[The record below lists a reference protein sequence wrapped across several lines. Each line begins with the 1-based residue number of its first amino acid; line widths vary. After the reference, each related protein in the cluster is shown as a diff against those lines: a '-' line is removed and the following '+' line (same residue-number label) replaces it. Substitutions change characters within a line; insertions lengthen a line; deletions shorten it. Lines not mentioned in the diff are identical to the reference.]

1 MVSPVALWPVTWY
14 GCPSLFSLCK
24 LNMAALLRSARL
36 LKYSSASLLQ
46 VLGNSRHAPA
56 AGRLY
61 SGAVGTPRI
70 GFCVRQAVPGRLNV
84 NRYNAA

>member
-1 MVSPVALWPVTWY
+1 
-14 GCPSLFSLCK
+14 
-24 LNMAALLRSARL
+24 MAALLRSARL

-84 NRYNAA
+84 NRYNAAWLSVPCLFRSCSCHWEVITPLTVL